1 MSLRIPFTTVIHSP
15 SKPEIVLANGK
26 QFIVINTSTG
36 EVVKPINENERKQE
50 YSELYRIMTFNND
63 GSLLATTGDDK
74 KINVYDTSDWSLK
87 LSRVAHKRI
96 NSFQFNHAS
105 TEIIIADK
113 FGDVYAHPNKNQ
125 EDQKE
130 AEKLEPIV
138 GHVSMVTDMT
148 LSKDEKFIVTSDR
161 DEHIRVSRYP
171 NGYNIETFCLGHKDV
186 VTYIQLLPWNEGLLI
201 SAGGDNTVRVW
212 DFLKGKE
219 IQSLNIKEYIQPYMA
234 KATDANSEEPMV
246 RKLAID
252 ASKNLIAVVFAKT
265 NAVVL
270 LEWTSDNTLTYK
282 STLETESTVLDAT
295 FDLQNR
301 LWVTLAPTEEKGDL
315 LAIFEEKNGKY
326 EHLSSKEQHVKQVN
340 SIETG
345 LVEKMPDLYT
355 IFGLRKLLDL
365 PDFVQTPPDKARNKN
380 KKRKVEET
388 K

>member
-1 MSLRIPFTTVIHSP
+1 MSLRIPFTTAVHSP

-26 QFIVINTSTG
+26 QFIVMNTSTG
-36 EVVKPINENERKQE
+36 EAIKPISENEP
-50 YSELYRIMTFNND
+50 
-63 GSLLATTGDDK
+63 TGDDK
-74 KINVYDTSDWSLK
+74 KINVYDTSNWSLK
-87 LSRVAHKRI
+87 LSRVAHKRV
-96 NSFQFNHAS
+96 NSFQFNNDS
-105 TEIIIADK
+105 TEIVIADK

-171 NGYNIETFCLGHKDV
+171 NGYNIENFCLGHSDV
-186 VTYIQLLPWNEGLLI
+186 VTYIQVFPWDESLLI
-201 SAGGDNTVRVW
+201 SAGGDNTIRVW
-212 DFLKGKE
+212 EFLKGKE
-219 IQSLNIKEYIQPYMA
+219 VQSLNIKEYIQPYMA

-252 ASKNLIAVVFAKT
+252 PTKKLIAIVFAKT
-265 NAVVL
+265 NAIVL
-270 LEWTSDNTLTYK
+270 LEWTSDNKLVYK
-282 STLETESTVLDAT
+282 STLETGSSVLDAC

-301 LWVTLAPTEEKGDL
+301 LWVTLAVAEEKDDL
-315 LAIFEEKNGKY
+315 FAIFEEKDGKY
-326 EHLSSKEQHVKQVN
+326 ERLSSDEPLVKKIN
-340 SIETG
+340 SVETG
-345 LVEKMPDLYT
+345 LVEKIPDLYT

-380 KKRKVEET
+380 KKRKVEE
-388 K
+388 